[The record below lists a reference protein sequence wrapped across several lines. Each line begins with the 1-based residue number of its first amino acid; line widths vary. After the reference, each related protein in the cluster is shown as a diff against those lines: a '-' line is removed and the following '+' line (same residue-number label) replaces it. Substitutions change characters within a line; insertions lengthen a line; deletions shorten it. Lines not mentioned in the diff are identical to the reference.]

1 MDIFLIL
8 LLIAC
13 NGLFA
18 MAEISI
24 VSSRRVRLQQ
34 MAEAGDKG
42 ARAALILSDQP
53 TFFLSTV
60 QIGITLIGVM
70 SGAFGEGAITDR
82 LRPVFASMPMLAP
95 YAGVLAT
102 ACMVISITYFS
113 LIIGELVPKRL
124 AMQSPERIARVL
136 GPFMRGVLFLT
147 HPAVR
152 FLSWSTERVLDLL
165 GARRVDEPPVT
176 EEEIKV
182 LMAEGAEAGIFE
194 HAERELVANVF
205 RMDDWNLSLI
215 MTTRPDMEVLDLGET
230 LSVQRAL
237 LADTPYSYLPVCRD
251 GMSNIIGVLS
261 LPVLLQ
267 QQLAGEDWDI
277 EKLVRP
283 ALFAPIGL
291 SPLALLELFRSK
303 REHLALVVDEY
314 GEIQGLVTLTDVLE
328 AMVGELPSDADVQDP
343 DVVRREDGSF
353 LLDGALSIERFRDL
367 FPLEC
372 EELEASRD
380 FQTLAGLIL
389 FQLGGIPRTGD
400 SLDWEGLRLEVVDMD
415 GMRIDKVLVSR
426 RLVSDEDD

>member
-1 MDIFLIL
+1 MDILLIL

-13 NGLFA
+13 NGVFA
-18 MAEISI
+18 MSEISV
-24 VSSRRVRLQQ
+24 VSSRRIRLQQ
-34 MAEAGDKG
+34 LAENGHKG
-42 ARAALILSDQP
+42 AKAALKLADNP

-70 SGAFGEGAITDR
+70 SGALGEGAITER
-82 LRPVFASMPMLAP
+82 LIPVFQSVPLIAD
-95 YAGVLAT
+95 YAKPLAT
-102 ACMVISITYFS
+102 ACMVIGITYFS

-124 AMQSPERIARVL
+124 GMQSPERIATIVAPLMSAVL
-136 GPFMRGVLFLT
+136 LLT
-147 HPAVR
+147 HPVVR

-165 GARRVDEPPVT
+165 GAKRVNEPPIT

-182 LMAEGAEAGIFE
+182 LMAEGAEAGVFE

-215 MTTRPDMEVLDLGET
+215 MTTRPDIAWLDLDEDIAT
-230 LSVQRAL
+230 QRSMLSG
-237 LADTPYSYLPVCRD
+237 TPYTYLPVCRGSED
-251 GMSNIIGVLS
+251 KILGVLS

-267 QQLAGEDWDI
+267 RQLLGEAWDI
-277 EKLVRP
+277 EALLKPV
-283 ALFAPIGL
+283 LFAPIGL
-291 SPLALLELFRSK
+291 SPLALLDLFRER

-314 GEIQGLVTLTDVLE
+314 GEVQGLVTLTDVLE
-328 AMVGELPSDADVQDP
+328 AMVGEMPGNVSDNDP
-343 DVVRREDGSF
+343 DVVHREDGSW

-372 EELEASRD
+372 EDLEASRD

-389 FQLGGIPRTGD
+389 FELGSIPCTGEVMSWQ
-400 SLDWEGLRLEVVDMD
+400 SLRMEIVDMD

-426 RLVSDEDD
+426 PGRNEH